1 MKKTD
6 KKTVNTK
13 ESILETALS
22 LFAQFGYE
30 AVSTQQIAMSLNIT
44 KGALYKHYESKQA
57 IFDSILDRMEKTDAL
72 SALDFNMPMAD
83 EGPCNATIEDLIAY
97 SRAMF
102 SYWTRDVFA
111 SRFRRMLTIEQYK
124 SERMQSLMR
133 QYLTSGPMEHVESIL
148 QRMGLASAKTL
159 AVEFYAPMFLLYD
172 LEDNGSADALLDSHF
187 KEIETK
193 VKDELH
199 NKT

>member
-72 SALDFNMPMAD
+72 SALDFNMPMDD

-133 QYLTSGPMEHVESIL
+133 QYLISGPMEYVESIL
-148 QRMGLASAKTL
+148 QRMGLASAKAL

-172 LEDNGSADALLDSHF
+172 LEDIGNADALLDSHF

-199 NKT
+199 NKA

>member
-72 SALDFNMPMAD
+72 SAEDFAMPLDN

-111 SRFRRMLTIEQYK
+111 LRFRRMLTIEQYK

-133 QYLTSGPMEHVESIL
+133 QYLTSGPMEYVESIL

-172 LEDNGSADALLDSHF
+172 LEDIGNADALLDSHF

>member
-72 SALDFNMPMAD
+72 SALDFNMPMDD

-133 QYLTSGPMEHVESIL
+133 RYLTEGPTGYVESVL
-148 QRMGLASAKTL
+148 QRMGLSNAKTL

>member
-72 SALDFNMPMAD
+72 SALDFNMPMDD

-133 QYLTSGPMEHVESIL
+133 QYLTSGPMEYVESIL
-148 QRMGLASAKTL
+148 RRMGLPSAKTL

-172 LEDNGSADALLDSHF
+172 LEDNGSADALLTSHF
-187 KEIETK
+187 KEIEMK

>member
-133 QYLTSGPMEHVESIL
+133 QYLTSGLMEYVESIL

-172 LEDNGSADALLDSHF
+172 LEDIGNADALLDSHF

>member
-72 SALDFNMPMAD
+72 SALDFNMPMDD

-111 SRFRRMLTIEQYK
+111 SRFRRMLTIEQY
-124 SERMQSLMR
+124 
-133 QYLTSGPMEHVESIL
+133 
-148 QRMGLASAKTL
+148 
-159 AVEFYAPMFLLYD
+159 
-172 LEDNGSADALLDSHF
+172 
-187 KEIETK
+187 
-193 VKDELH
+193 
-199 NKT
+199 

>member
-6 KKTVNTK
+6 KKTMNTK
-13 ESILETALS
+13 DSILETALS
-22 LFAQFGYE
+22 LFAQYGYE

-57 IFDSILDRMEKTDAL
+57 IFDSILERMERTDAI
-72 SALDFNMPMAD
+72 SAEDFDMPLDN

-97 SRAMF
+97 SRAKF
-102 SYWTRDVFA
+102 AYWTRDSFA
-111 SRFRRMLTIEQYK
+111 SRFRRMLTVEQYK
-124 SERMQSLMR
+124 NERMQALMR
-133 QYLTSGPMEHVESIL
+133 QYLTSGPMEYVESVL
-148 QRMGLASAKTL
+148 RRMGLASAKTL

-199 NKT
+199 K

>member
-72 SALDFNMPMAD
+72 SALDFNMPMDD
-83 EGPCNATIEDLIAY
+83 EGPRNATIEDLIAY

-133 QYLTSGPMEHVESIL
+133 QYLTSGPMEYVKSIL

-172 LEDNGSADALLDSHF
+172 LEDIGNAEALLDSHF

>member
-72 SALDFNMPMAD
+72 SALDFNMPMDD

-133 QYLTSGPMEHVESIL
+133 QYLTSGPMKYVESIL
-148 QRMGLASAKTL
+148 QRMGLASAKPL

-172 LEDNGSADALLDSHF
+172 LEDIGNADALLDSHF

>member
-72 SALDFNMPMAD
+72 SALDFNMPMDD

-102 SYWTRDVFA
+102 SYWTRDIFA

-133 QYLTSGPMEHVESIL
+133 RYLTEGPAGYVESVL
-148 QRMGLASAKTL
+148 QRMGLSNAKTL

-172 LEDNGSADALLDSHF
+172 LEDNGSADALLTSHF
-187 KEIETK
+187 KEIEMK

>member
-13 ESILETALS
+13 ESILKTALS

-72 SALDFNMPMAD
+72 SALDFNMPMDD

-133 QYLTSGPMEHVESIL
+133 QYLISGPMEYVESIL
-148 QRMGLASAKTL
+148 QRMGLASAKAL

-172 LEDNGSADALLDSHF
+172 LEDIGNADALLDSHF

>member
-1 MKKTD
+1 MKKTND
-6 KKTVNTK
+6 KTMNTK
-13 ESILETALS
+13 DSILETALS
-22 LFAQFGYE
+22 LFAQYGYE
-30 AVSTQQIAMSLNIT
+30 AVSTQQIAMALNIT

-57 IFDSILDRMEKTDAL
+57 IFDSILERMERTDAI
-72 SALDFNMPMAD
+72 SAEDFAMPLDN

-102 SYWTRDVFA
+102 AYWTRDAFA
-111 SRFRRMLTIEQYK
+111 SRFRRMLTVEQYK
-124 SERMQSLMR
+124 NERMQALMR
-133 QYLTSGPMEHVESIL
+133 QYLTSGPMEYVESVL
-148 QRMGLASAKTL
+148 RRMGLASEKTL

-172 LEDNGSADALLDSHF
+172 LEDIGNADALLDSHF

>member
-72 SALDFNMPMAD
+72 SALDFNMPMDD

-133 QYLTSGPMEHVESIL
+133 QYLISGPMEYVESIL
-148 QRMGLASAKTL
+148 QRMGLASAKAL

-172 LEDNGSADALLDSHF
+172 LEDIGNADALLDSHF

-199 NKT
+199 K

>member
-13 ESILETALS
+13 ESILKTALS

-72 SALDFNMPMAD
+72 SALDFNMPMDD

-133 QYLTSGPMEHVESIL
+133 QYLTSGPMEYVESIL
-148 QRMGLASAKTL
+148 QRMGLASAKAL

-172 LEDNGSADALLDSHF
+172 LEDIGNADALLDSHF

-199 NKT
+199 NKA

>member
-72 SALDFNMPMAD
+72 SALDFNMPMDD

-124 SERMQSLMR
+124 SERMQSLMH
-133 QYLTSGPMEHVESIL
+133 QYLTSGPVEYVESIL
-148 QRMGLASAKTL
+148 RRMGLPSAKTL

-172 LEDNGSADALLDSHF
+172 LEDIGNADALLDSHF